1 MHNGAYVGRPD
12 PTDPTMLHLRRID
25 ADAAPETIV
34 PAIHAIRQRT
44 FDGDTIATAAALLE
58 HHWTRLDA
66 ATTAAHTCAAGDTPV
81 AGVGTIRGEDDVE
94 PPTTLSV
101 TRLGELPGRWVYLID
116 PSADTLAVL
125 STDGPA
131 HLLST
136 GLFPRL
142 TADPAT
148 TGQPSPDA
156 ADTTASPAAATAPPC
171 PCRQRAEAAE
181 ARLAEIEAQAAH
193 VRQHVRDG
201 VAAGNFDL
209 DVTNDLLERLGLE
222 PLPRYWTVNLLVAMT
237 VTVPATDSDDAVDTA
252 RDLVE
257 NFLDDA
263 DIVDGYDVNDVDTA
277 IAGGLADEPPA
288 SPARRPA
295 SRPDMA

>member
-136 GLFPRL
+136 GLFP
-142 TADPAT
+142 A
-148 TGQPSPDA
+148 
-156 ADTTASPAAATAPPC
+156 
-171 PCRQRAEAAE
+171 
-181 ARLAEIEAQAAH
+181 
-193 VRQHVRDG
+193 
-201 VAAGNFDL
+201 
-209 DVTNDLLERLGLE
+209 
-222 PLPRYWTVNLLVAMT
+222 
-237 VTVPATDSDDAVDTA
+237 
-252 RDLVE
+252 
-257 NFLDDA
+257 
-263 DIVDGYDVNDVDTA
+263 
-277 IAGGLADEPPA
+277 
-288 SPARRPA
+288 
-295 SRPDMA
+295 